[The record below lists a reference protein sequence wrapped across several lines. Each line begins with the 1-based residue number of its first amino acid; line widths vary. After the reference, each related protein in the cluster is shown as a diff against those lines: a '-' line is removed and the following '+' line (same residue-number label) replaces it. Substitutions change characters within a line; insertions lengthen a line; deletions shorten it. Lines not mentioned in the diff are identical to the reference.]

1 MPKKVEEKVVVNEEV
16 KTVKKEPK
24 VDVDSVVND
33 SRRVKIDIV

>member
-1 MPKKVEEKVVVNEEV
+1 MPKKIEEKIVVNDEPKV
-16 KTVKKEPK
+16 AQVEPK